1 MTVQMLGGCASTT
14 KSRNGAPSP
23 KGRVVNGQND
33 LESSKKRVRPPP
45 PSTLQITARK
55 HSTKTQ
61 EKMYAKHAANAM
73 HTKKNTHM
81 HSGAP
86 GDVSQ
91 VRIELATSSSR
102 GPSYRFS
109 TRYFWAWGGDGRW
122 TTIISRTASAAGSHF
137 CMTRLRRGL
146 PTRSFSSPLRVTPT
160 AVSIFWIFC
169 FLSSMMASNILQ
181 MGDMIHWQNTRS
193 SLPLSLDFFHCGS
206 FEFGIGVGIF
216 QSRVSSF
223 RPNKRPLQPQTPSC

>member
-109 TRYFWAWGGDGRW
+109 TRYFCCLLYTSPSPRDGLL
-122 TTIISRTASAAGSHF
+122 SRMPSSA
-137 CMTRLRRGL
+137 
-146 PTRSFSSPLRVTPT
+146 
-160 AVSIFWIFC
+160 
-169 FLSSMMASNILQ
+169 
-181 MGDMIHWQNTRS
+181 
-193 SLPLSLDFFHCGS
+193 
-206 FEFGIGVGIF
+206 
-216 QSRVSSF
+216 
-223 RPNKRPLQPQTPSC
+223 